1 MMTRGGRV
9 GGQVFK
15 RYYSGWFSGGGT
27 KMVLIILRR
36 WIQCS
41 EGGSF
46 GHGRVVLCNGD
57 DSLKCR
63 KILYIVRYVRENTGW
78 STAL

>member
-1 MMTRGGRV
+1 
-9 GGQVFK
+9 
-15 RYYSGWFSGGGT
+15 
-27 KMVLIILRR
+27 MVLVILRR